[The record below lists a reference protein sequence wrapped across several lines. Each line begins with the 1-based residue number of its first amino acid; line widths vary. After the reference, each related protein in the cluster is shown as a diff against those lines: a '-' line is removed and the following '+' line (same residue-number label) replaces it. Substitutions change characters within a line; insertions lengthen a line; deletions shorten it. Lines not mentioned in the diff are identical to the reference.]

1 MSDYE
6 NSISAFCQVLDDKSD
21 LLSTQDWADLH
32 QRMIN
37 LSDDTEEIIEEIDQW
52 LESHPEISTA
62 YDEQLRKASTDSS
75 VNLNNGLGVA
85 NSKSPTPANQQS
97 PAAKDMII
105 NHILRH
111 SPPSTPQTNPPN
123 TQGSN

>member
-6 NSISAFCQVLDDKSD
+6 SSISAFCQVLDDKSD
-21 LLSTQDWADLH
+21 LLSTKDWADLH
-32 QRMIN
+32 QRMIK
-37 LSDDTEEIIEEIDQW
+37 LSDDPEEISEEIDQW
-52 LESHPEISTA
+52 LESHPDISTA
-62 YDEQLRKASTDSS
+62 YDEQLRKAPTDSS
-75 VNLNNGLGVA
+75 VNVKNRLGVG
-85 NSKSPTPANQQS
+85 NSKSPTPANQPS

-123 TQGSN
+123 NQGST

>member
-1 MSDYE
+1 MSNYE
-6 NSISAFCQVLDDKSD
+6 NSISAFCQVLDDKFD

-37 LSDDTEEIIEEIDQW
+37 LSDDPEEISEEIDQW
-52 LESHPEISTA
+52 LEFHPEISTA
-62 YDEQLRKASTDSS
+62 YEEQLRKASTDSS
-75 VNLNNGLGVA
+75 VNLKKGLGVA
-85 NSKSPTPANQQS
+85 NSKSPTPANQPS

-111 SPPSTPQTNPPN
+111 SPPSTPQTNSSKN
-123 TQGSN
+123 K

>member
-62 YDEQLRKASTDSS
+62 YNEQLRKAPTDSS
-75 VNLNNGLGVA
+75 VNLNKYLGA
-85 NSKSPTPANQQS
+85 GGSKSPTPANQPS

-105 NHILRH
+105 NSIIRH

-123 TQGSN
+123 PQGSN